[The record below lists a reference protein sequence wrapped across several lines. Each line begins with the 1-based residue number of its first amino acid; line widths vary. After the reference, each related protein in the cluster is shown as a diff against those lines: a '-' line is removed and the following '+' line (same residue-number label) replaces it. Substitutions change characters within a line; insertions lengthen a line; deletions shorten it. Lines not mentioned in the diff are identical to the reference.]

1 MWKQVLT
8 GAAARALMVVGAV
21 IVVALGLA
29 ACGGGSSSSSSAGAG
44 SGSES
49 SESNSSGTDEGAG
62 AEASGE
68 TETAEGKTV
77 YFLGCGPE
85 TPYCAV
91 QNKEMQKGLEDHGV
105 NAVIQNDGPYDVTI
119 QTKQLNNAIAQ
130 KPDLIAGV
138 FTTQQPLRPALMKAQ
153 QEDIPVVAFN
163 TPIAEGFEELFA
175 GHVGQ
180 DDHNEGLIGG
190 ELMAEGLEEA
200 GHNEGRVVILSG
212 AQGDQAAEAR
222 NAGFEEGMEKANG
235 NFEITTAYSNWLPTQ
250 AASETQQ
257 LLAKYDDIV
266 GFFGANSSMAASS
279 IKAAEQAGAEIG
291 GKGGIVYTGG
301 NCDPSAQEYIANGK
315 MKGNDA
321 QSPYTDVETEVGVIV
336 KYLETGEL
344 AANTRV
350 PEPVVTKEN
359 VDQYEKVCTF

>member
-29 ACGGGSSSSSSAGAG
+29 ACGGGSSSSSSASAD
-44 SGSES
+44 S
-49 SESNSSGTDEGAG
+49 SESNSSGTNEGAG
-62 AEASGE
+62 EEASGE
-68 TETAEGKTV
+68 TESAEGKTV

-91 QNKEMQKGLEDHGV
+91 QNREMQKGLEEHGV

-130 KPDLIAGV
+130 KPALIAGV

-153 QEDIPVVAFN
+153 QENIPIVAFN
-163 TPIAEGFEELFA
+163 TPIAEGFEDLFA

-180 DDHNEGLIGG
+180 DDFNEGLIGG
-190 ELMAEGLEEA
+190 ELMVEGLQEA
-200 GHNEGRVVILSG
+200 GHKEGRVIILSG

-222 NAGFEEGMEKANG
+222 NAGFEKAMEAAPE
-235 NFEITTAYSNWLPTQ
+235 FEITTAWSNWLPTQ

-257 LLAKYDDIV
+257 LLAKYNDIV

-301 NCDPSAQEYIANGK
+301 NCDPSAQEYIVNGT
-315 MKGNDA
+315 MKGDNA

-344 AANTRV
+344 PANTRV

-359 VDQYEKVCTF
+359 VAKYEKVCTF